1 MAHMHDTSITPTLD
15 GQVRAWLRL
24 EGLAA
29 LVVGAVVYSRLGGD
43 WLWFVPAMLAVDISA
58 AGYLRGPV
66 AGAVGYD
73 LFHNWAM
80 GLIVLG
86 FGLAASLPLVAMV
99 GAVLVA
105 HVGMDRTVGYGLKL
119 TTSFQDTHL
128 GRIGKR
134 SPATAMASPETT
146 ALVA

>member
-1 MAHMHDTSITPTLD
+1 MHHTHEDAHMPTLD

-29 LVVGAVVYSRLGGD
+29 LVAGVVIYTRLGAD
-43 WLWFVPAMLAVDISA
+43 LLWLVPALLAVDISA
-58 AGYLRGPV
+58 IGYLRGPRV
-66 AGAVGYD
+66 GALTYN

-80 GLIVLG
+80 GLVVLG
-86 FGLAASLPLVAMV
+86 AGLAAGIPLVALT

-105 HVGMDRTVGYGLKL
+105 HVGMDRAAGYGLKL

-134 SPATAMASPETT
+134 RASTVSTATA
-146 ALVA
+146 VAA